1 MKQVKYYLADESV
14 IPGVFKKVVE
24 VKKLLE
30 TDMSISINAACQK
43 LNISRSTYYKYKDSV
58 FEFYENRRVKI
69 VTFSLNLQNESGV
82 LSGIIDAIAE
92 SRANI
97 LTINQNIPMNGI
109 AIVVISIET
118 LSMNRS
124 LEELINGLR
133 NMKGVKKVDILSR
146 A

>member
-1 MKQVKYYLADESV
+1 MELKYYLVDGSV
-14 IPGVFKKVVE
+14 LPDVFMKVIE

-30 TDMSISINAACQK
+30 ADMSISINAACRK
-43 LNISRSTYYKYKDSV
+43 IDISRSTYYKYKDSV
-58 FEFYENRRVKI
+58 FEFYENRRAKI
-69 VTFSLNLQNESGV
+69 VTFSLNLQNEPGV
-82 LSGIIDAIAE
+82 LSGIIDEIAR
-92 SRANI
+92 SKANI

-118 LSMNRS
+118 FKMNMS

-133 NMKGVKKVDILSR
+133 NMKCVKKVDILSR

>member
-1 MKQVKYYLADESV
+1 MKPVKYYLADESV

-82 LSGIIDAIAE
+82 LSGIIEAIAE
-92 SRANI
+92 SNANI

-118 LSMNRS
+118 LGMNRS
-124 LEELINGLR
+124 VEELINGLR
-133 NMKGVKKVDILSR
+133 EMKGVKKVDILSR